1 MHTAKDAG
9 AAVLEHAQLE
19 QRFAGFLIASTGELQ
34 AGEKIFGRL
43 ISPAV
48 AVRFVGFYPVRPPKE
63 ITQQIVCLHIS
74 RAQSH
79 KLVRYHVACLDV
91 VAEIGYK
98 HFYRCSTIDLWSSSK
113 AVPTANETAARL
125 LLSAFFCLFLI

>member
-9 AAVLEHAQLE
+9 AAVLEHAQLK
-19 QRFAGFLIASTGELQ
+19 QCFAGFLIASAGELQ
-34 AGEKIFGRL
+34 AGKQIFGRL

-48 AVRFVGFYPVRPPKE
+48 AVRFVGFHPIRPPKQ
-63 ITQQIVCLHIS
+63 ITQQVISLHIA

-91 VAEIGYK
+91 VAEIGYE
-98 HFYRCSTIDLWSSSK
+98 HY
-113 AVPTANETAARL
+113 
-125 LLSAFFCLFLI
+125 FFERGYKVGLTVRSPLVRI